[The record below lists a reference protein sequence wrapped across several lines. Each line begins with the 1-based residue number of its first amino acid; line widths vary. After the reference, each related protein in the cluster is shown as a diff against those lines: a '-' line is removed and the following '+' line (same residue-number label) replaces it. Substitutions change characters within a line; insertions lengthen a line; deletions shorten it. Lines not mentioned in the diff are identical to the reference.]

1 MDGFS
6 NRHNGRVT
14 SFSSDN
20 SEHPTHGRFA
30 PAPVSIGHRQSRR
43 KDSIQHPKPPLTP
56 NTSTMPQPIPN
67 PLLPSAPASPPTP
80 APSPT
85 PHQRSPTTWRLSNL
99 EDSDEPLPVL
109 EDARRLFMRLSV
121 SARENWLRSLVDT
134 CDNHTLSFLHQTVS
148 PRLKKDP
155 FKALPNE
162 LCWKVCFPVRED
174 SSQTDKDSSDS
185 RIRRRSENIC
195 SCFIGV
201 QEMA

>member
-1 MDGFS
+1 MSDEITLPRWAMDGFS
-6 NRHNGRVT
+6 NRHSGRVT

-20 SEHPTHGRFA
+20 REGSTHGRFT
-30 PAPVSIGHRQSRR
+30 PAPVSIGHRQPRR

-56 NTSTMPQPIPN
+56 NTSTMPQPLAN

-85 PHQRSPTTWRLSNL
+85 PHQRSPTTWHPSNL
-99 EDSDEPLPVL
+99 EDLDEPLPIL
-109 EDARRLFMRLSV
+109 EDARRLLMRLGV

-134 CDNHTLSFLHQTVS
+134 CDNHTLSFLHQVVS

-162 LCWKVCFPVRED
+162 LCWKVCPHTQPVMVLFLT
-174 SSQTDKDSSDS
+174 SSH
-185 RIRRRSENIC
+185 
-195 SCFIGV
+195 
-201 QEMA
+201 